1 MNRTERFY
9 APVWADAQLNQQA
22 GWPSFETAAFG
33 LVFPPDGTS
42 NHSTKLAKTA
52 SKVAGYTRG

>member
-1 MNRTERFY
+1 MAFFDVY
-9 APVWADAQLNQQA
+9 LNDDRSVIVES
-22 GWPSFETAAFG
+22 WPPLETAAFG
-33 LVFPPDGTS
+33 LVFPPDGTT